1 MDQSPKQDNFDEQ
14 TLDQLQDGQSLTFNE
29 GLEQW
34 DDLSLDGVEF
44 QSIQPTP
51 QQNNVAQDQSQQYQ
65 SEPYPND
72 PLSEPPLM
80 EEPPVMQDDGY
91 QNNQYDQYE
100 QYDQPMGGNSVP
112 PGHPDYDYAPPL
124 EDTRLNDDE
133 PMFFDEGDYERSS
146 YPNYENEQSIIP
158 ENTFDLSAVTVNDL
172 AELDPV
178 LIGKVFDALE
188 QRDPAS
194 QLEFFADI
202 GLDLQNDDDLKFI
215 ADLNKIQTKNAL
227 DQGLG
232 NIAENNSSLPV
243 EDRVYTTADSKLFL
257 SDNDPDF
264 LLSKE
269 ENPFEVVQV
278 AEKTLFNF
286 ETKSFITQPY
296 YGLSLKGAT
305 KENALNFLS
314 NRQFAIEG
322 LINQNQVVREAKQQ
336 IYNEVTGAPNT
347 YFSGELTDK
356 NQINA
361 LMRQVRDFC
370 LIRGIEAEELGLVP
384 KSIVMD
390 QWRVNSDHTA
400 ARLEQ
405 LEIHYLEFNTD
416 TLTKE
421 VIQLLETRE
430 HSDQLQAA
438 LLLKEHKENQK
449 TKETVKEDV
458 ESADP
463 NAPKGTPKST
473 LNIAGGPQD
482 KASLAASSVASKSF
496 KDMRNEEGNER
507 PPLARENSHGHPRTV
522 ADELAALSAKM
533 IAVMIELVK
542 KTIKLI
548 IAAIMAMFNKNK
560 SLDNLKNIWDK
571 PINPDVTVKSNHP
584 DAQQPE
590 QLANTADKSKLT
602 EPGKNADI
610 LKPISKEQMLPLL
623 NDPYTTQLNKD
634 RDGVTLEEFDLN
646 VGKVYAI
653 DGEQYI
659 VIDVVGKDSVEG
671 IESSTPFIKLVKEAD
686 LPPQVEG
693 SDAPTPITPFYLETI
708 EDKVTFLSIEE
719 LHEGIKSEKI
729 HEFEGRFFE
738 PICSQYLE
746 QARMFLGAEY
756 PLGQDPE
763 QMTEEAKAS
772 YKDQFIQRA
781 YQSGQMIS
789 DQVKKAKS
797 KLSNLLGKFKGNTA
811 EQSATQ
817 SAPQSQDQNNDG
829 KPMNPYDSIYV
840 DHDSDLEAFF
850 NDRHNN
856 VSYAEIEQF
865 VGMVYED
872 ETTQT
877 NMVVLDIASDNL
889 DKRAIVVPL
898 SVIENLENIT
908 EKDVL
913 YFKDIVNESSTVP
926 LYELESVEPIDE
938 LNALGK
944 FSSEYLDKLKA
955 DTINNTAEQTNTYA
969 RSAEREL
976 ELSKMILE
984 GKLSV
989 VGAMVKTDYGQFVVL
1004 TSDSEGHKSI
1014 APEYNAVAIT
1024 NLDRQITTE
1033 DIINA
1038 GITTIPRKDI
1048 LEWNTVTALNEES
1061 ANQVTYLDPEVYQA
1075 VSNAIH
1081 QNREKELIQTLST
1094 LQPSAALNSIG
1105 SKIITQDGNTYIGL
1119 CAKDDGK
1126 SGEYYAVKAPDNQ
1139 LSPIGAS
1146 YINDVGVEVISRSQ
1160 IAEFQN
1166 AENNQQQLIS
1176 HDVFVTLLNAVNNSN
1191 EQEVLHLFSNLDQVK
1206 QQIKDSLFSEKESEK
1221 VIEQNQFIEQLKN
1234 NNLVKADHINAL
1246 NQIADQIQNTQLK
1259 NVVKGMASTV
1269 VAPENSQNEMYVQS
1283 FLHLNQRLDTLQ
1295 QDLKLQ
1301 AASNLMN
1308 AEYKQLFECMDDHL
1322 VLPTAYGDAKFVN
1335 LNSVEPR
1342 IVEFRNSAET
1352 GQIFDSFN
1360 AVIAETGN
1368 VEIAL
1373 QHLKQEILTD
1383 HYIAAIHEDVKLHR
1397 LEQQD
1402 MDKIKEV
1409 NQILEADFD
1418 KTGLRLEALQDGLNF
1433 NTKNYLDQV
1442 KLEKNTTSQFLSDLD
1457 KHIDLE
1463 LARRNDHDNNQ
1474 TLGR

>member
-1 MDQSPKQDNFDEQ
+1 
-14 TLDQLQDGQSLTFNE
+14 
-29 GLEQW
+29 
-34 DDLSLDGVEF
+34 
-44 QSIQPTP
+44 
-51 QQNNVAQDQSQQYQ
+51 
-65 SEPYPND
+65 
-72 PLSEPPLM
+72 
-80 EEPPVMQDDGY
+80 
-91 QNNQYDQYE
+91 
-100 QYDQPMGGNSVP
+100 
-112 PGHPDYDYAPPL
+112 
-124 EDTRLNDDE
+124 
-133 PMFFDEGDYERSS
+133 
-146 YPNYENEQSIIP
+146 
-158 ENTFDLSAVTVNDL
+158 
-172 AELDPV
+172 
-178 LIGKVFDALE
+178 
-188 QRDPAS
+188 
-194 QLEFFADI
+194 
-202 GLDLQNDDDLKFI
+202 
-215 ADLNKIQTKNAL
+215 
-227 DQGLG
+227 
-232 NIAENNSSLPV
+232 
-243 EDRVYTTADSKLFL
+243 
-257 SDNDPDF
+257 
-264 LLSKE
+264 
-269 ENPFEVVQV
+269 
-278 AEKTLFNF
+278 
-286 ETKSFITQPY
+286 
-296 YGLSLKGAT
+296 
-305 KENALNFLS
+305 
-314 NRQFAIEG
+314 
-322 LINQNQVVREAKQQ
+322 
-336 IYNEVTGAPNT
+336 
-347 YFSGELTDK
+347 
-356 NQINA
+356 
-361 LMRQVRDFC
+361 
-370 LIRGIEAEELGLVP
+370 
-384 KSIVMD
+384 
-390 QWRVNSDHTA
+390 
-400 ARLEQ
+400 
-405 LEIHYLEFNTD
+405 
-416 TLTKE
+416 
-421 VIQLLETRE
+421 
-430 HSDQLQAA
+430 
-438 LLLKEHKENQK
+438 
-449 TKETVKEDV
+449 
-458 ESADP
+458 
-463 NAPKGTPKST
+463 
-473 LNIAGGPQD
+473 
-482 KASLAASSVASKSF
+482 
-496 KDMRNEEGNER
+496 
-507 PPLARENSHGHPRTV
+507 
-522 ADELAALSAKM
+522 
-533 IAVMIELVK
+533 
-542 KTIKLI
+542 
-548 IAAIMAMFNKNK
+548 
-560 SLDNLKNIWDK
+560 
-571 PINPDVTVKSNHP
+571 
-584 DAQQPE
+584 
-590 QLANTADKSKLT
+590 
-602 EPGKNADI
+602 
-610 LKPISKEQMLPLL
+610 
-623 NDPYTTQLNKD
+623 
-634 RDGVTLEEFDLN
+634 
-646 VGKVYAI
+646 
-653 DGEQYI
+653 
-659 VIDVVGKDSVEG
+659 
-671 IESSTPFIKLVKEAD
+671 
-686 LPPQVEG
+686 
-693 SDAPTPITPFYLETI
+693 
-708 EDKVTFLSIEE
+708 
-719 LHEGIKSEKI
+719 
-729 HEFEGRFFE
+729 
-738 PICSQYLE
+738 
-746 QARMFLGAEY
+746 
-756 PLGQDPE
+756 
-763 QMTEEAKAS
+763 
-772 YKDQFIQRA
+772 
-781 YQSGQMIS
+781 
-789 DQVKKAKS
+789 
-797 KLSNLLGKFKGNTA
+797 
-811 EQSATQ
+811 
-817 SAPQSQDQNNDG
+817 
-829 KPMNPYDSIYV
+829 
-840 DHDSDLEAFF
+840 
-850 NDRHNN
+850 
-856 VSYAEIEQF
+856 
-865 VGMVYED
+865 MVYED

-898 SVIENLENIT
+898 SVIEDLENIT

-913 YFKDIVNESSTVP
+913 YLKDIVNESSTVP

-1418 KTGLRLEALQDGLNF
+1418 KTGLRLEALQDGLNL

-1463 LARRNDHDNNQ
+1463 VARRNDHDNDQ

>member
-1 MDQSPKQDNFDEQ
+1 MDQSPNQNNFDEQ
-14 TLDQLQDGQSLTFNE
+14 SLDQLQDGQSLTFNE
-29 GLEQW
+29 GVEQW
-34 DDLSLDGVEF
+34 DDLSMDGVEF

-51 QQNNVAQDQSQQYQ
+51 QQNNVAQNQSQQYQ
-65 SEPYPND
+65 PEPYAKD
-72 PLSEPPLM
+72 PVSEPPIM
-80 EEPPVMQDDGY
+80 EEPSVMEDRY
-91 QNNQYDQYE
+91 QNNQYE
-100 QYDQPMGGNSVP
+100 QYNQPMGGNSVP
-112 PGHPDYDYAPPL
+112 PGYPDYDYAPPL
-124 EDTRLNDDE
+124 EDTRFTDGE
-133 PMFFDEGDYERSS
+133 PMFFDESDYERSS
-146 YPNYENEQSIIP
+146 YLNYENEQAIIP

-178 LIGKVFDALE
+178 LIGKVFDAIE
-188 QRDPAS
+188 QRDPVS
-194 QLEFFADI
+194 QLEYFADI
-202 GLDLQNDDDLKFI
+202 GLDLQNEDDLKFI

-227 DQGLG
+227 EQGLS
-232 NIAENNSSLPV
+232 NITENNSSLPV
-243 EDRVYTTADSKLFL
+243 EDRIYTTADSKLFL
-257 SDNDPDF
+257 SDIDPDF

-269 ENPFEVVQV
+269 ENPFEAVQV
-278 AEKTLFNF
+278 AEKTLFDF
-286 ETKSFITQPY
+286 ETKSFISQPY

-322 LINQNQVVREAKQQ
+322 MINQNQVVREAKQQ

-384 KSIVMD
+384 KTIVMD

-449 TKETVKEDV
+449 TKEIAKEDV

-482 KASLAASSVASKSF
+482 KASLAASSLASKNF
-496 KDMRNEEGNER
+496 KDMRNEEGNDR

-533 IAVMIELVK
+533 IAIMIELVK

-560 SLDNLKNIWDK
+560 NLDNLKNVWDK

-590 QLANTADKSKLT
+590 QHANTADKSKLT
-602 EPGKNADI
+602 EPSKNADI

-634 RDGVTLEEFDLN
+634 REGVTLEEFDLN

-659 VIDVVGKDSVEG
+659 VIDVVGKDSVAG
-671 IESSTPFIKLVKEAD
+671 VESATPFIKLVKEAD
-686 LPPQVEG
+686 LPPQMEG
-693 SDAPTPITPFYLETI
+693 SEAPTPITPFYLETI
-708 EDKVTFLSIEE
+708 EDKVKFTSIEE
-719 LHEGIKSEKI
+719 LHEGIKSENI
-729 HEFEGRFFE
+729 FEFEGRFFE

-756 PLGQDPE
+756 ALGQDPE

-789 DQVKKAKS
+789 DQVKKAKF
-797 KLSNLLGKFKGNTA
+797 KLSNLLGMFKGNTA
-811 EQSATQ
+811 EQSATH
-817 SAPQSQDQNNDG
+817 SVPQSQDQSNDD
-829 KPMNPYDSIYV
+829 KQMNPYD
-840 DHDSDLEAFF
+840 
-850 NDRHNN
+850 
-856 VSYAEIEQF
+856 
-865 VGMVYED
+865 
-872 ETTQT
+872 
-877 NMVVLDIASDNL
+877 
-889 DKRAIVVPL
+889 
-898 SVIENLENIT
+898 
-908 EKDVL
+908 
-913 YFKDIVNESSTVP
+913 
-926 LYELESVEPIDE
+926 
-938 LNALGK
+938 
-944 FSSEYLDKLKA
+944 
-955 DTINNTAEQTNTYA
+955 NTAEQANTYA
-969 RSAEREL
+969 RSAERQL
-976 ELSKMILE
+976 ELSKMVLE

-1038 GITTIPRKDI
+1038 GITTISRKDI

-1119 CAKDDGK
+1119 CVKDDGN

-1146 YINDVGVEVISRSQ
+1146 YINDVGVEVISRDQ

-1176 HDVFVTLLNAVNNSN
+1176 HDVYVTLLNAVNNSN

-1206 QQIKDSLFSEKESEK
+1206 QQIKDTLFSEKESGK
-1221 VIEQNQFIEQLKN
+1221 VIEQTQFIEQLKKN
-1234 NNLVKADHINAL
+1234 YLGKADHIKAINE
-1246 NQIADQIQNTQLK
+1246 IADQIQNTKLK
-1259 NVVKGMASTV
+1259 NVVKEMASTFIS
-1269 VAPENSQNEMYVQS
+1269 PESSQNEMYVQS
-1283 FLHLNQRLDTLQ
+1283 YTHLNQRLDTLQ

-1301 AASNLMN
+1301 ASLNLMN
-1308 AEYKQLFECMDDHL
+1308 TEYKQFFDSMDDHL
-1322 VLPTAYGDAKFVN
+1322 VLPTAYGEAKFVN
-1335 LNSVEPR
+1335 LNSVDPR
-1342 IVEFRNSAET
+1342 IVKFRNSEVT

-1360 AVIAETGN
+1360 DVIAETMN

-1383 HYIAAIHEDVKLHR
+1383 HYIAAIYEDVKLHC
-1397 LEQQD
+1397 LEQKD
-1402 MDKIKEV
+1402 MEKIKKV
-1409 NQILEADFD
+1409 NQILDADFD
-1418 KTGLRLEALQDGLNF
+1418 KTGLRLEALQDGLNI
-1433 NTKNYLDQV
+1433 NTKNYFDQV
-1442 KLEKNTTSQFLSDLD
+1442 KIEKVMTSQYLCDLD
-1457 KHIDLE
+1457 QHLDLE
-1463 LARRNDHDNNQ
+1463 VARRGEHDNDQ
-1474 TLGR
+1474 TLGH